1 MHKLSIFGNKR
12 PLHFKILAIE
22 PMYPF
27 FFFLGGWGVFNGHAM
42 HKLDPSLHTL
52 G

>member
-1 MHKLSIFGNKR
+1 MHRLSFFGNKR

-27 FFFLGGWGVFNGHAM
+27 FFVGGWGVFNGHAM
-42 HKLDPSLHTL
+42 HKLDPSIHTL
-52 G
+52 N

>member
-1 MHKLSIFGNKR
+1 MHRLSIFGNKR

-22 PMYPF
+22 PMYLLF
-27 FFFLGGWGVFNGHAM
+27 FFFGGWGVFNGHAM
-42 HKLDPSLHTL
+42 LQLDPSLHTL